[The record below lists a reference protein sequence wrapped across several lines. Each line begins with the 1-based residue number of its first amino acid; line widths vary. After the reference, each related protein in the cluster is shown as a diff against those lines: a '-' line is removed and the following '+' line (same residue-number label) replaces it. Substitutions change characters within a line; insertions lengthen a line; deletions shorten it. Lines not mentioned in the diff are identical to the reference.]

1 MISNT
6 VPFKEKCYGCGKK
19 VSLSLLSWAEQKDA
33 ITERKPRCPSCWSK
47 YTPPAVQE
55 LPEEIDLEPIFEL
68 MGVTSVEELFA

>member
-6 VPFKEKCYGCGKK
+6 VSFKEKCYECDKK

-33 ITERKPRCPSCWSK
+33 ITERNPRCPSCWTK
-47 YTPPAVQE
+47 YTPPAAQE
-55 LPEEIDLEPIFEL
+55 LPEEIDLEPILEL